1 MIKSDKSDL
10 FFNQFL
16 KWKNNEQNSL
26 KEKLK
31 SFILFSKV
39 LQASKLIKAS
49 VMLILFVK
57 ILCSCFVRALV
68 IVPFECPYILEL
80 TP

>member
-39 LQASKLIKAS
+39 LQAS
-49 VMLILFVK
+49 
-57 ILCSCFVRALV
+57 
-68 IVPFECPYILEL
+68 
-80 TP
+80 